1 MKLNLSLVPED
12 IKFEQELKE
21 EATEIPTGYEF
32 DFEQQ
37 KKVNRALGHSKV
49 KLTWDATDAKREA
62 KLRDGFT
69 RNHDDSDAEKEYFK
83 GLIASSSDE
92 EGDAKKGK

>member
-1 MKLNLSLVPED
+1 
-12 IKFEQELKE
+12 
-21 EATEIPTGYEF
+21 
-32 DFEQQ
+32 
-37 KKVNRALGHSKV
+37 V